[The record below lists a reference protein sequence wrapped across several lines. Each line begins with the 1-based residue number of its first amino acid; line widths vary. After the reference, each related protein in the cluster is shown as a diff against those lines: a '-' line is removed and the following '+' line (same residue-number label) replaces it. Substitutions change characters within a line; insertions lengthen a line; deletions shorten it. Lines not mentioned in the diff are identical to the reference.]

1 MFEGGEEESSATPRF
16 MRRGSALNELGF
28 QNKKSLNLADKVTDC
43 IQKIAL
49 VKDLIGKAQKLAA
62 ESCGNSEV

>member
-1 MFEGGEEESSATPRF
+1 

-28 QNKKSLNLADKVTDC
+28 HNKKSLNLEEKVTDC

-62 ESCGNSEV
+62 ESCSNSEV